1 MRLTLFITISL
12 LLIGKLDAQIL
23 AGSYAPPA
31 GQNGS
36 TAIHKD
42 SSIIVGW
49 ATNAVI
55 TRGWQ
60 DITNTSLG
68 KTTAGNNTSA
78 TDIAGLNGIV
88 SLGDGGSAI
97 ITFNGLIT
105 NGPGADFAVYENS
118 FDGLFL
124 ELAFVEV
131 SSDGINYYRFDA
143 ISQTDTTVQ
152 VGSFGNVDATNLY
165 NLAGKYKAQYG
176 TPFDLIELDGING
189 LDINAISHIKIIDV
203 VGSKN
208 PLYASY
214 DVNGRA
220 VNDPFPTAFA
230 TGGFDLD
237 GIGVINF
244 VSTAVQEFST
254 ETIVNSYPNPFN
266 NTLYIDLINNAT
278 ATYQLINL
286 NGQEVK
292 NGIINQQHTT
302 LLVDE
307 LKEGIYFL
315 RLVGEHSTQTLK
327 IIKK

>member
-78 TDIAGLNGIV
+78 TEIAGLNGIV

-105 NGPGADFAVYENS
+105 DGPGADFAVFENS

-244 VSTAVQEFST
+244 VPTAVQEFST

-286 NGQEVK
+286 SGQEVK